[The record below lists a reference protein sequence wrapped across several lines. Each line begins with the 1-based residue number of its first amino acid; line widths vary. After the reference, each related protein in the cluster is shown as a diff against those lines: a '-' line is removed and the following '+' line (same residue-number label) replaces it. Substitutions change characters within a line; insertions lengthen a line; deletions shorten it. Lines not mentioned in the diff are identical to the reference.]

1 MGRHGFQKYSYL
13 RVKMM
18 NKTHKTKIGNISH
31 WTIQLAFRNQLI
43 VAGGAVSF
51 QFLYKLPSQPF
62 RKALQIF
69 VFKTSFIC
77 TSLYTLTTIFNFQWL
92 RTITKAQHLISLT
105 KFHNKCAKSHLTQNR
120 CFDLKSVSA
129 IERESWSKLRS
140 RPAARWREQKLIKFE
155 IWSLASKKKRTLF
168 PI

>member
-1 MGRHGFQKYSYL
+1 
-13 RVKMM
+13 M

-77 TSLYTLTTIFNFQWL
+77 TSFIYFDDNFQ
-92 RTITKAQHLISLT
+92 
-105 KFHNKCAKSHLTQNR
+105 
-120 CFDLKSVSA
+120 
-129 IERESWSKLRS
+129 
-140 RPAARWREQKLIKFE
+140 
-155 IWSLASKKKRTLF
+155 LAVTTNYY
-168 PI
+168 